1 MGKPDEETESLR
13 KELTSL
19 ADQCRGEQKKVCDT
33 ADMGSGSSIPKG
45 KAVVRK
51 VLKGHINKVFNL
63 TSGVDLIKLLFSFMY
78 FYG

>member
-33 ADMGSGSSIPKG
+33 ADMGSGSSIQG

-63 TSGVDLIKLLFSFMY
+63 TSGVDLIKLLVSFMY